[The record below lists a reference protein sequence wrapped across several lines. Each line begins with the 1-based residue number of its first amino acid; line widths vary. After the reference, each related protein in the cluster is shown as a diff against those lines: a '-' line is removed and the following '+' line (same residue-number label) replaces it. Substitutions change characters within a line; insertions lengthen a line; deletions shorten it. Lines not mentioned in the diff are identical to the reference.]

1 MKQSLLWKLTPPD
14 RAFAPSY
21 LFGTMHVNDLKVFR
35 DIEGIVERLQQCEA
49 LALEFNLDDISSTVN
64 PMPYLKPLDLLIP
77 AKKFQKLRRIF
88 IRSIG
93 IDIQQMRFLSPMA
106 LVNLI
111 NDQLFTQMMPVSLD
125 QFLFDYAK
133 SKDKKILG
141 IESFQE
147 QIEIMQKIPIDYQIR
162 SLLWMGSHF
171 SQHRKG
177 LLKMID
183 WYEKGDLRQL
193 YRSAKDNAHELRPLL
208 LYRRNAIMAERIG
221 ASIQDKAIF
230 CAIGAGHLP
239 GEKGVLRLLK
249 KQGIKIKA
257 INYHRY

>member
-14 RAFAPSY
+14 RALTPSY
-21 LFGTMHVNDLKVFR
+21 LFGTMHVNDIKVFK
-35 DIEGIVERLQQCEA
+35 GIDQITARLEQCEA
-49 LALEFNLDDISSTVN
+49 LALEFNLEDISSSVN
-64 PMPYLKPLDLLIP
+64 PMPYLKPLDMLIP
-77 AKKFQKLRRIF
+77 VKKFQKLRHVLLRTID
-88 IRSIG
+88 

-106 LVNLI
+106 MVNLI

-125 QFLFDYAK
+125 QYLFDYAK
-133 SKDKKILG
+133 SEHKEILG

-147 QIEIMQKIPIDYQIR
+147 QIAIMQHIPIDYQIK
-162 SLLWMGSHF
+162 SLLWIGSHF

-177 LLKMID
+177 LYKMID
-183 WYEKGDLRQL
+183 WYQKGDLRQL
-193 YRSAKDNAHELRPLL
+193 YRSAKGNAHELRPLL
-208 LYRRNAIMAERIG
+208 LYHRNAIMAERIG
-221 ASIQDKAIF
+221 GMIREKTIF

-257 INYHRY
+257 INYYK